1 MLRGRCTGASSRQ
14 ATPSVC
20 YIFAHDM
27 MLYLSFNIYEFFQTK
42 IINPIYRFVEIEH
55 HIERP
60 KYKLLRRIGKAEV
73 RRYPAYLVAEHTVRN
88 GGFSPAMNK
97 GFREV
102 ASFIFGGND
111 RRESVAMTS
120 PVRCEALRGGEASS
134 ESEASYTVSFV
145 LPSKYTMASLPRP
158 SSDRVR
164 VREVAAHSAAV
175 LAWRGGV
182 DEAEWERRVTELRAE
197 MGRAGLSAEG
207 PPMLYQYY
215 PPVRRHSCP
224 KRRGRS
230 CCLACPSRGP
240 QRVCAAWLPIIRRSQ
255 PCPRLVAALTR
266 ISPRRLCLRAV
277 CACLYPPERGP
288 AACSRGGGVAR
299 GGRGGRER
307 GMTTDALSQQGG
319 GGGQPRGGG

>member
-1 MLRGRCTGASSRQ
+1 M
-14 ATPSVC
+14 
-20 YIFAHDM
+20 
-27 MLYLSFNIYEFFQTK
+27 
-42 IINPIYRFVEIEH
+42 EIEH

-120 PVRCEALRGGEASS
+120 PVRCEALRGGEASA

-215 PPVRRHSCP
+215 PPVRRHSRP

-230 CCLACPSRGP
+230 CCLACPGRGP
-240 QRVCAAWLPIIRRSQ
+240 QRVCAAWWLPIIRRSQ
-255 PCPRLVAALTR
+255 PCPRLVAALTL
-266 ISPRRLCLRAV
+266 ISRRRPCLRAV
-277 CACLYPPERGP
+277 CACLYPPERGS
-288 AACSRGGGVAR
+288 AACSRSGGVAR

>member
-1 MLRGRCTGASSRQ
+1 M
-14 ATPSVC
+14 
-20 YIFAHDM
+20 
-27 MLYLSFNIYEFFQTK
+27 
-42 IINPIYRFVEIEH
+42 YRFVEIEH

-60 KYKLLRRIGKAEV
+60 KFKLLRRIGTAEV
-73 RRYPAYLVAEHTVRN
+73 RRYPAYLVAESTIRN
-88 GGFSPAMNK
+88 AGFSPAMNK

-120 PVRCEALRGGEASS
+120 PVRCEALRGGEASAD
-134 ESEASYTVSFV
+134 SEASYTVSFV

-158 SSDRVR
+158 ATDRVR

-215 PPVRRHSCP
+215 PPVRRPSVP
-224 KRRGRS
+224 SIRVAWPALAAGRSVFAPRGRRS
-230 CCLACPSRGP
+230 SDDLIHAHVWWPLSPRSP
-240 QRVCAAWLPIIRRSQ
+240 PRRS
-255 PCPRLVAALTR
+255 
-266 ISPRRLCLRAV
+266 CLRAV
-277 CACLYPPERGP
+277 CACLCPLKRGS
-288 AACSRGGGVAR
+288 AARSRGGGVAR

-307 GMTTDALSQQGG
+307 GMTTDAFQSRIDFLVRL
-319 GGGQPRGGG
+319 PVKNLRLFRLTVN